1 MVPEASV
8 QLFSKDAAS
17 GCVSSTCTKQLACA
31 CVAWE
36 PLLLEST
43 GMILQMQ
50 RWGIWMVFH
59 G

>member
-1 MVPEASV
+1 MFADTSK
-8 QLFSKDAAS
+8 QLFSKDADS
-17 GCVSSTCTKQLACA
+17 GCVSSTCTKQSACA
-31 CVAWE
+31 CMAGE